1 MGDLGYIDIILFAG
15 IAAFL
20 VFRLRSVLGK
30 RTGFEKK
37 TAQRSKIIQEAE
49 KKEYKKSAPELP
61 ESLSKLKTVYEVMN
75 DFNHKDFLD
84 GAKIAFETIINAFNK
99 GDKKILKDLLTKEV
113 YSSFEEAI
121 ESKQTDPDYQF
132 YSLNIER
139 VTDVSTTGGL
149 VKVSIKFISE
159 QFKNEDETTVVKKE
173 DTWTF
178 EKSIS
183 SKNPNWLLSST

>member
-20 VFRLRSVLGK
+20 VYRLRSVLGK
-30 RTGFEKK
+30 RSGFEKK
-37 TAQRSKIIQEAE
+37 TTQKSKTIQEVE
-49 KKEYKKSAPELP
+49 KKEHKRSIPELP
-61 ESLSKLKTVYEVMN
+61 ESLSKLTMAYEAMN

-99 GDKKILKDLLTKEV
+99 GDKKTLKDLLTKEV
-113 YSSFEEAI
+113 YSSFEKAI

-139 VTDVSTTGGL
+139 VTDVTTIGNL
-149 VKVSIKFISE
+149 VKISIKFISE
-159 QFKNEDETTVVKKE
+159 QFKNEDESTVVKKE

-178 EKSIS
+178 EKSAN